1 MYARLTKFVGK
12 KASWNIL
19 YDLQYGF
26 RSKHIT
32 QHAILDIV
40 NTYSKIW
47 MMENFRAVLSSIYLK
62 KASDTV
68 NHEISLTKLKN
79 YGMKG
84 IINSWFRSCQT
95 TGNKLRKSVTACLR
109 LRRTFVSCRQA
120 HCSDLSYSHLTAIIS
135 TRLLFANCLLSI
147 CWQ

>member
-1 MYARLTKFVGK
+1 MYARLTKFVRK

-47 MMENFRAVLSSIYLK
+47 TMENFRAVISSIYLK

-79 YGMKG
+79 YSMKG
-84 IINSWFRSCQT
+84 VINSWFRSCLNNRKQT
-95 TGNKLRKSVTACLR
+95 TQ
-109 LRRTFVSCRQA
+109 VSNGMSKAETNFCGVSQG
-120 HCSDLSYSHLTAIIS
+120 SLLGL
-135 TRLLFANCLLSI
+135 LLFTLDRNNI
-147 CWQ
+147 Y

>member
-1 MYARLTKFVGK
+1 MKL
-12 KASWNIL
+12 NIL

-32 QHAILDIV
+32 QHAILGIV

-47 MMENFRAVLSSIYLK
+47 TMENFRAVLSSICLK

-79 YGMKG
+79 YSMKG
-84 IINSWFRSCQT
+84 VINSWFRSCLNNRKQT
-95 TGNKLRKSVTACLR
+95 TQ
-109 LRRTFVSCRQA
+109 VSNGMSKA

-135 TRLLFANCLLSI
+135 TRLLLANCLLSI
-147 CWQ
+147 FWQ

>member
-1 MYARLTKFVGK
+1 MKL
-12 KASWNIL
+12 NIL

-32 QHAILDIV
+32 QHAILGIV

-47 MMENFRAVLSSIYLK
+47 TMENFRAVLSSICLK

-79 YGMKG
+79 YSMKG
-84 IINSWFRSCQT
+84 VINSWFRSCLNNRKQT
-95 TGNKLRKSVTACLR
+95 TQVSNGMSKAKTNFFMACRK
-109 LRRTFVSCRQA
+109 A

-135 TRLLFANCLLSI
+135 TRLLLANCLLSI
-147 CWQ
+147 FWQ

>member
-1 MYARLTKFVGK
+1 MYARLTKFVRQ

-47 MMENFRAVLSSIYLK
+47 TMENFRAVLSSIYLK
-62 KASDTV
+62 KAFDTV
-68 NHEISLTKLKN
+68 NHEISLAKLKN

-84 IINSWFRSCQT
+84 VVNSWFRSCLSNRKQT
-95 TGNKLRKSVTACLR
+95 TQ
-109 LRRTFVSCRQA
+109 VSNGMSKAETNFCGV
-120 HCSDLSYSHLTAIIS
+120 S
-135 TRLLFANCLLSI
+135 
-147 CWQ
+147 

>member
-1 MYARLTKFVGK
+1 MPDLLNLWEK

-32 QHAILDIV
+32 HHAILDIV

-47 MMENFRAVLSSIYLK
+47 TMENFRAVLSSIYLK

-79 YGMKG
+79 YGMPKQPG
-84 IINSWFRSCQT
+84 TNYASQ
-95 TGNKLRKSVTACLR
+95 
-109 LRRTFVSCRQA
+109 
-120 HCSDLSYSHLTAIIS
+120 
-135 TRLLFANCLLSI
+135 
-147 CWQ
+147 